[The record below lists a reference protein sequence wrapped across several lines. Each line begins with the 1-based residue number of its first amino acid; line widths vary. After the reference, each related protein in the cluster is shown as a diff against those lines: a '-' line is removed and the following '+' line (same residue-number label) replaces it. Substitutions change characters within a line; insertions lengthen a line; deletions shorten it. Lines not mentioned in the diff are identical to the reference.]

1 MIPTHMV
8 VQFLMANGCVKE
20 EELAAFLQKI
30 SSSNSASQQNA
41 DKIYQFILQINKK
54 IGKFNLMIRRTVD
67 DITTIRYYVLIS
79 TVDSAIT
86 REASQYTPKQYE
98 FFKFTLKAIVDEPR
112 GIITEMILKG
122 MAEKAGV
129 ALIGKSR
136 SCLPEYKMLYNEWV
150 DQKWLHIVVEG
161 NSEFITLGA
170 RSMAELDVFIKTNM
184 LESPD
189 DLNCHNC
196 KTISIYSVNCS
207 RCEARYHK
215 RCSKMSIDP
224 ESGICRSC
232 PDYAPIIQER
242 PTKLRKSIKGDSRS
256 NLSNTQN

>member
-8 VQFLMANGCVKE
+8 VQFLIANGCVKE
-20 EELAAFLQKI
+20 EELEAFLQKI
-30 SSSNSASQQNA
+30 SSSNSTSQQNA
-41 DKIYQFILQINKK
+41 DKIYQLVLQINKK
-54 IGKFNLMIRRTVD
+54 IGKYNLMIRRAVD

-98 FFKFTLKAIVDEPR
+98 FFKFTLRAIVDEPR
-112 GIITEMILKG
+112 GIITESTLKE

-129 ALIGKSR
+129 ALVGKSR
-136 SCLPEYKMLYNEWV
+136 TCLPEYKMMYNEWV
-150 DQKWLHIVVEG
+150 DQKWLHVVIEG
-161 NSEFITLGA
+161 DSEYITLGV
-170 RSMAELDVFIKTNM
+170 RSMAELDVHIKTNL
-184 LESPD
+184 LENTD
-189 DLNCHNC
+189 DLDCQNC
-196 KTISIYSVNCS
+196 KALSIYSVNCS

-224 ESGICRSC
+224 ETGICRSC

-242 PTKLRKSIKGDSRS
+242 PTRTRKSIKRDSE
-256 NLSNTQN
+256 